1 MALPR
6 RSGHSSAGPR
16 ERAGWH
22 NPDQRKLS
30 RTCLLSH
37 VAALRS
43 LHVAIAMFGFVGLFG
58 KWLALSP
65 IAIAL
70 GRTAIAAAALF
81 IMRRWRRVD
90 GPFDVRLAANGIVS
104 GATFALLAVLNR
116 RWATKRSAIDI
127 AFWQNLVA
135 TRRSLP
141 AVGGSRSIG

>member
-1 MALPR
+1 MATHFGKFDAAVDNTHP
-6 RSGHSSAGPR
+6 
-16 ERAGWH
+16 
-22 NPDQRKLS
+22 
-30 RTCLLSH
+30 
-37 VAALRS
+37 VAHLVAL
-43 LHVAIAMFGFVGLFG
+43 HAAVALFGFAGLFG

-65 IAIAL
+65 AAIVL

-90 GPFDVRLAANGIVS
+90 GPFDVRPAANGIVS

-127 AFWQNLVA
+127 AFWQSLVA
-135 TRRSLP
+135 TRGSLA